1 MRVTQSIAD
10 RLYHKNN
17 NMMLSNMLKNQT
29 RIYTGKQYTRASEDA
44 INASKAMSVRRQLR
58 DLDMYDS
65 NLVTAKGYYEAAETN
80 LTTIAHDIYLNLQTK
95 LEAACNDSY
104 SADDRVIFAR
114 EIEEYGDFVLETLNS
129 DYADRQ
135 IFGGSNNST
144 VPFTKQ
150 LVTGEDGTEHYE
162 VFYNGVNVNT
172 AASLEAFPGN
182 KPVYIDVGMG
192 IQYNDNYEVDPQT
205 AMEIS
210 LNGAE
215 ITGFGK
221 AVDVDGSEYNLNYVQ
236 MIYDAA
242 DALKRND
249 VDFANATLDRLN
261 KANSNVLTHIT
272 TLGAKQNRVEF
283 YTTKN
288 EDYRYSLLE
297 RQNEVE
303 GCDMYKEIT
312 DYESTNAAYQAILQM
327 SSNIL
332 PRSIFDFI

>member
-29 RIYTGKQYTRASEDA
+29 RVYTGKQYMRASEDS
-44 INASKAMSVRRQLR
+44 INASKAMGVRRQLR
-58 DLDMYDS
+58 DLDMFDS

-80 LTTIAHDIYLNLQTK
+80 LTTIAHDIYINLQTK

-104 SADDRVIFAR
+104 SADDRSIFAR

-144 VPFTKQ
+144 VPFTKE
-150 LVTGEDGTEHYE
+150 LVDGHYE

-172 AASLEAFPGN
+172 AASLEDFPGN

-192 IQYNDNYEVDPQT
+192 IQYNENYEVDPQT

-210 LNGAE
+210 LNGAD

-221 AVDVDGSEYNLNYVQ
+221 AADSHGEYNLNYIQ

-242 DALKRND
+242 DALKNND
-249 VDFANATLDRLN
+249 VDLANATLDRLN

-288 EDYRYSLLE
+288 DDYRYSLLE

-312 DYESTNAAYQAILQM
+312 DYESTDAAYQAILQM

>member
-1 MRVTQSIAD
+1 MTVI
-10 RLYHKNN
+10 L
-17 NMMLSNMLKNQT
+17 LLP
-29 RIYTGKQYTRASEDA
+29 
-44 INASKAMSVRRQLR
+44 
-58 DLDMYDS
+58 
-65 NLVTAKGYYEAAETN
+65 AETN
-80 LTTIAHDIYLNLQTK
+80 LYTVSHDIYLNLQNK

-104 SADDRVIFAR
+104 SADDRSIFAR
-114 EIEEYGDFVLETLNS
+114 EIEEFGDLVLETLNA

-144 VPFTKQ
+144 VPFTKE
-150 LVTGEDGTEHYE
+150 LVTAADGTEHYE

-172 AASLEAFPGN
+172 AASLDVFPGS

-221 AVDVDGSEYNLNYVQ
+221 AVDKNGDEYNLNYIQ

-242 DALKRND
+242 DALKNND
-249 VDFANATLDRLN
+249 VSFANATLDRLN
-261 KANSNVLTHIT
+261 KANSGILTHIT

-283 YTTKN
+283 YKNKN
-288 EDYRYSLLE
+288 EDYRYSLQE
-297 RQNEVE
+297 RQNDVE
-303 GCDMYKEIT
+303 GCDLNKEIT

-332 PRSIFDFI
+332 PKSIFDFI